1 MIAKDYQIRNLEAV
15 LVKARTS
22 VGLVKRRSGWAYFQN
37 FCRLRK
43 LQHELGL
50 TGTLEYRKVLAG
62 TFIVIM
68 QPGWVKELAYKK
80 ILRK

>member
-1 MIAKDYQIRNLEAV
+1 M
-15 LVKARTS
+15 
-22 VGLVKRRSGWAYFQN
+22 
-37 FCRLRK
+37 
-43 LQHELGL
+43 QHELGL